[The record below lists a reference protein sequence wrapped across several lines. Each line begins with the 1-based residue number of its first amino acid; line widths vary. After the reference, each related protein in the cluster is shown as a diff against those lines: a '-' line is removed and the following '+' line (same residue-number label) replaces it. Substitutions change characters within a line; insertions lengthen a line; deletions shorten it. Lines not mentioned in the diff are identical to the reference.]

1 MQVKVGPIRRDEG
14 SCSVGQDENQAE
26 APGAVGKTHDIERL
40 TRQGVAF
47 ADDADLGRKILEVGS
62 VSYLPSRP
70 FRTGS

>member
-1 MQVKVGPIRRDEG
+1 M
-14 SCSVGQDENQAE
+14 
-26 APGAVGKTHDIERL
+26 GKTHDIERL